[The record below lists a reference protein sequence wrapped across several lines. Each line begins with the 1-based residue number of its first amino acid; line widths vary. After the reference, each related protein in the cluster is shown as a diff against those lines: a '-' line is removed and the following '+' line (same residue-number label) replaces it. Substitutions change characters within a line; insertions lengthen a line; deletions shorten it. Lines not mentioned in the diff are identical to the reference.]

1 MPERRTLR
9 SRNTLTSHP
18 SPPTPAVATRPR
30 RGASGSSVK
39 VTRDDSNSPD
49 ESRKALRLT
58 VKMPSSKLR
67 EAMSSSTSS
76 RSPNPGDQLTGA
88 EIISGPRSSR
98 AKKSYVVESESDDD
112 EDDEDEEV
120 EASSDEQVEQ
130 EDEEQDEEG
139 EGEEDEEEDPEG
151 EAEEESADED
161 ADADA
166 DGDIDMDEDA
176 DDGQPLPA
184 PPTILKV
191 NGPTAKTPAKPVA
204 KPTVTV
210 TPAQDA
216 HVKSVEAKEMEMEDD
231 DEELSELSEND
242 DEDDA
247 EGDDDVDMEQD
258 DEGRSDAGSRGS
270 TPDVSKMT
278 KRQQGRL
285 NQVVGSD
292 FLQLPMGMYHSLTFP
307 LSMHRMETTWKLTII
322 YAEPQT
328 KKHLTAE
335 EHAMRRAEMARR
347 RKNLSEKRNEE
358 EKVRLVSSPSRM

>member
-1 MPERRTLR
+1 MPERRSLR

-18 SPPTPAVATRPR
+18 SPPAQPVSTRPR
-30 RGASGSSVK
+30 RGASGSTVK

-58 VKMPSSKLR
+58 VKMPSSRLR

-88 EIISGPRSSR
+88 DILSGPRSSR

-112 EDDEDEEV
+112 EDDEDAEI
-120 EASSDEQVEQ
+120 EASEDEQVEQ
-130 EDEEQDEEG
+130 EEEEQDEEG
-139 EGEEDEEEDPEG
+139 EGEEDEEEDAEG
-151 EAEEESADED
+151 EAEEESVEE
-161 ADADA
+161 DADA

-184 PPTILKV
+184 PPSILKV
-191 NGPTAKTPAKPVA
+191 NGPAAKTPAKPAA

-216 HVKSVEAKEMEMEDD
+216 KVKSVEAKEMEMEDD

-242 DEDDA
+242 EEDVEGEEDA

-285 NQVVGSD
+285 NQIVGSD
-292 FLQLPMGMYHSLTFP
+292 FLQLPMGMYHSRHSHR
-307 LSMHRMETTWKLTII
+307 LSI
-322 YAEPQT
+322 
-328 KKHLTAE
+328 
-335 EHAMRRAEMARR
+335 
-347 RKNLSEKRNEE
+347 RKR
-358 EKVRLVSSPSRM
+358 

>member
-9 SRNTLTSHP
+9 SRNNLTSHP
-18 SPPTPAVATRPR
+18 SPPIQPVSTRPR
-30 RGASGSSVK
+30 RGASGPTVK

-88 EIISGPRSSR
+88 DIVSGPRSSR

-112 EDDEDEEV
+112 EDDEDEEI
-120 EASSDEQVEQ
+120 EASEDEQN
-130 EDEEQDEEG
+130 EQDEEG
-139 EGEEDEEEDPEG
+139 EGEEDEEEDAEG
-151 EAEEESADED
+151 EAEEESIDDE
-161 ADADA
+161 DADA
-166 DGDIDMDEDA
+166 DGDIDMDDDA

-184 PPTILKV
+184 PPSILKV
-191 NGPTAKTPAKPVA
+191 NGPAAKIPAMPVA
-204 KPTVTV
+204 KPTLTV

-216 HVKSVEAKEMEMEDD
+216 KVKSVEAKEMEMEDD

-242 DEDDA
+242 EDEDA
-247 EGDDDVDMEQD
+247 EGEEDAEGDDDDVDMEQD

-285 NQVVGSD
+285 NQIVGSD
-292 FLQLPMGMYHSLTFP
+292 FLQLPMGMYHSRQSLCLYT
-307 LSMHRMETTWKLTII
+307 
-322 YAEPQT
+322 
-328 KKHLTAE
+328 
-335 EHAMRRAEMARR
+335 
-347 RKNLSEKRNEE
+347 
-358 EKVRLVSSPSRM
+358 

>member
-9 SRNTLTSHP
+9 SRNPLTSHP
-18 SPPTPAVATRPR
+18 SPPAPPISTRSR
-30 RGASGSSVK
+30 RGASGSTVK
-39 VTRDDSNSPD
+39 VTRDESNSPD

-88 EIISGPRSSR
+88 EVISGPRSSR

-112 EDDEDEEV
+112 DDDEDDDDEV
-120 EASSDEQVEQ
+120 EASEDDRVEQ
-130 EDEEQDEEG
+130 EDEGQDEEG
-139 EGEEDEEEDPEG
+139 EGEDEEEDVEG
-151 EAEEESADED
+151 EGEEASADED
-161 ADADA
+161 AD
-166 DGDIDMDEDA
+166 GDMDMDDDA

-191 NGPTAKTPAKPVA
+191 KGPAAVTPAKPAV
-204 KPTVTV
+204 KPTLTV
-210 TPAQDA
+210 TPAHDA
-216 HVKSVEAKEMEMEDD
+216 KVKSVEAKEMEMEDD
-231 DEELSELSEND
+231 DEELSELSENAQ
-242 DEDDA
+242 EHHAEGEEDA

-258 DEGRSDAGSRGS
+258 EEGRSDAGSRGS

-292 FLQLPMGMYHSLTFP
+292 FLQLPMGMYYF
-307 LSMHRMETTWKLTII
+307 
-322 YAEPQT
+322 
-328 KKHLTAE
+328 
-335 EHAMRRAEMARR
+335 RRFT
-347 RKNLSEKRNEE
+347 
-358 EKVRLVSSPSRM
+358 P

>member
-9 SRNTLTSHP
+9 SRNALTSHP
-18 SPPTPAVATRPR
+18 SPLAPPVSTRPR

-67 EAMSSSTSS
+67 EAMSSGTSS

-88 EIISGPRSSR
+88 EIVSGPRSSR

-120 EASSDEQVEQ
+120 EASEDEPVEQ
-130 EDEEQDEEG
+130 EDEEQDVEG
-139 EGEEDEEEDPEG
+139 EGEEDEEEDAEG
-151 EAEEESADED
+151 EAEEESVDE
-161 ADADA
+161 DADA
-166 DGDIDMDEDA
+166 DGDIDMDDDA

-184 PPTILKV
+184 PPSILKV
-191 NGPTAKTPAKPVA
+191 NGPAAKAPAKPAAKPAA
-204 KPTVTV
+204 KPTLIV

-216 HVKSVEAKEMEMEDD
+216 KFKSVEAKEMEMEDD

-242 DEDDA
+242 DEEDA
-247 EGDDDVDMEQD
+247 EGEEDVEGDDDVDMEKD

-292 FLQLPMGMYHSLTFP
+292 FLQLPMGMYHS
-307 LSMHRMETTWKLTII
+307 
-322 YAEPQT
+322 
-328 KKHLTAE
+328 
-335 EHAMRRAEMARR
+335 RRSFVLGGDEVEA
-347 RKNLSEKRNEE
+347 NHH
-358 EKVRLVSSPSRM
+358 SPRTSNQKTSFS

>member
-9 SRNTLTSHP
+9 SRNALTSHP
-18 SPPTPAVATRPR
+18 SPAVPPVSTRSR
-30 RGASGSSVK
+30 RGASGSTFK
-39 VTRDDSNSPD
+39 VTRDDSTSPD

-88 EIISGPRSSR
+88 EIVSGPRSSR
-98 AKKSYVVESESDDD
+98 AKKSYVVESESDD

-120 EASSDEQVEQ
+120 EASEDEQVEQ
-130 EDEEQDEEG
+130 DDEEQDQEG
-139 EGEEDEEEDPEG
+139 EEEEEEDEEE
-151 EAEEESADED
+151 EAEGDAEEGSADE
-161 ADADA
+161 DADA

-176 DDGQPLPA
+176 DDGHPLPA
-184 PPTILKV
+184 PPSILKV
-191 NGPTAKTPAKPVA
+191 NGPAAKTPAKPAAKPVA
-204 KPTVTV
+204 KPTLTV

-216 HVKSVEAKEMEMEDD
+216 KVKSVEAKEMEMEDD

-242 DEDDA
+242 DEDEAEGEEDA
-247 EGDDDVDMEQD
+247 EGDDDVDMEQG

-292 FLQLPMGMYHSLTFP
+292 FLQLPMGMYCSSRIQALP
-307 LSMHRMETTWKLTII
+307 LICPRLSIR
-322 YAEPQT
+322 
-328 KKHLTAE
+328 KKICA
-335 EHAMRRAEMARR
+335 
-347 RKNLSEKRNEE
+347 
-358 EKVRLVSSPSRM
+358 

>member
-9 SRNTLTSHP
+9 SRNTLTSYP
-18 SPPTPAVATRPR
+18 SPPAPPVSTRPR
-30 RGASGSSVK
+30 RGASASTVK
-39 VTRDDSNSPD
+39 VTRDDSTSPD

-88 EIISGPRSSR
+88 EIVSGPRSSR
-98 AKKSYVVESESDDD
+98 AKKSYVVESESEDD

-120 EASSDEQVEQ
+120 EASEDEQIEQ

-139 EGEEDEEEDPEG
+139 EGEEDEEEDADE
-151 EAEEESADED
+151 EAEVESADE
-161 ADADA
+161 DADA

-184 PPTILKV
+184 PPSILKV
-191 NGPTAKTPAKPVA
+191 NGPSAKTPT
-204 KPTVTV
+204 KPTLTV

-216 HVKSVEAKEMEMEDD
+216 KVKSVEAKEMEMEDD

-242 DEDDA
+242 DEEDA
-247 EGDDDVDMEQD
+247 EGEDDDVDMEQD

-292 FLQLPMGMYHSLTFP
+292 FLQLPMGMDHSRRYPCFCIGG
-307 LSMHRMETTWKLTII
+307 E
-322 YAEPQT
+322 
-328 KKHLTAE
+328 HL
-335 EHAMRRAEMARR
+335 
-347 RKNLSEKRNEE
+347 NS
-358 EKVRLVSSPSRM
+358 

>member
-9 SRNTLTSHP
+9 SRNALTSHP
-18 SPPTPAVATRPR
+18 SPQAPPVSSRPR
-30 RGASGSSVK
+30 RGASGSAFK

-88 EIISGPRSSR
+88 EVVSGPRSSR
-98 AKKSYVVESESDDD
+98 AKKSYVVESGSDD
-112 EDDEDEEV
+112 EDEDEDEDEEV
-120 EASSDEQVEQ
+120 EASDDEQVEQ
-130 EDEEQDEEG
+130 EDEAHDEEG
-139 EGEEDEEEDPEG
+139 EGEEDDEEDAEG
-151 EAEEESADED
+151 EAEEASADED
-161 ADADA
+161 ADAD
-166 DGDIDMDEDA
+166 GDVDMDEDA

-191 NGPTAKTPAKPVA
+191 KGPAAGTPAKQAA
-204 KPTVTV
+204 KPTLTV

-216 HVKSVEAKEMEMEDD
+216 KVKSVEAKEMEMEDD

-242 DEDDA
+242 EDAEGEEDA

-292 FLQLPMGMYHSLTFP
+292 FLQLPMGKHHSPTIP
-307 LSMHRMETTWKLTII
+307 LLLHCQEQLGS
-322 YAEPQT
+322 
-328 KKHLTAE
+328 
-335 EHAMRRAEMARR
+335 
-347 RKNLSEKRNEE
+347 
-358 EKVRLVSSPSRM
+358 

>member
-9 SRNTLTSHP
+9 SRNALTSHP
-18 SPPTPAVATRPR
+18 SPLPPPVSTRPR
-30 RGASGSSVK
+30 RGASGPTVK

-67 EAMSSSTSS
+67 EAMSSGTSS

-88 EIISGPRSSR
+88 EIVSGPRSSR
-98 AKKSYVVESESDDD
+98 AKKSYVVESGSDD
-112 EDDEDEEV
+112 EEEDEEEEEEDEE
-120 EASSDEQVEQ
+120 EASEAEQVEQ
-130 EDEEQDEEG
+130 EDEGQDEEG
-139 EGEEDEEEDPEG
+139 EGEGEEYDEEDAEG
-151 EAEEESADED
+151 EAED
-161 ADADA
+161 ASEDADA

-184 PPTILKV
+184 PSSILKV
-191 NGPTAKTPAKPVA
+191 KGPAAETPAKPAA
-204 KPTVTV
+204 KPTLTV

-216 HVKSVEAKEMEMEDD
+216 KVKSVEAKEMEMEDD
-231 DEELSELSEND
+231 DEELSELSENEEED
-242 DEDDA
+242 AEGEDDA
-247 EGDDDVDMEQD
+247 DGDDDVDMEQD

-292 FLQLPMGMYHSLTFP
+292 FLQLPMGMHFS
-307 LSMHRMETTWKLTII
+307 
-322 YAEPQT
+322 
-328 KKHLTAE
+328 
-335 EHAMRRAEMARR
+335 
-347 RKNLSEKRNEE
+347 
-358 EKVRLVSSPSRM
+358 

>member
-9 SRNTLTSHP
+9 SRNTLTSNP
-18 SPPTPAVATRPR
+18 SPPVQPVSTRPR
-30 RGASGSSVK
+30 RGLSGSTVK
-39 VTRDDSNSPD
+39 VTRDDSTSPD

-67 EAMSSSTSS
+67 EAMSSSASS

-88 EIISGPRSSR
+88 EIVSGPRTSR

-112 EDDEDEEV
+112 DEDDEDEEIEV
-120 EASSDEQVEQ
+120 SDDEQLEQ

-139 EGEEDEEEDPEG
+139 EGDEDEEEDASG
-151 EAEEESADED
+151 EAEGESADE
-161 ADADA
+161 DA

-184 PPTILKV
+184 PPSILKV
-191 NGPTAKTPAKPVA
+191 NGPIAKPPAKP
-204 KPTVTV
+204 TLTV

-216 HVKSVEAKEMEMEDD
+216 KFKSVEAKEMEMEDD

-242 DEDDA
+242 DEEDVEGEEDA
-247 EGDDDVDMEQD
+247 EADDDVDMEQD
-258 DEGRSDAGSRGS
+258 DEGRSDGGSRGS

-285 NQVVGSD
+285 TQVVGSD
-292 FLQLPMGMYHSLTFP
+292 FLQLPMGMDHS
-307 LSMHRMETTWKLTII
+307 
-322 YAEPQT
+322 
-328 KKHLTAE
+328 
-335 EHAMRRAEMARR
+335 RRSFCLHTGR
-347 RKNLSEKRNEE
+347 
-358 EKVRLVSSPSRM
+358 

>member
-9 SRNTLTSHP
+9 SRNPLTSHP
-18 SPPTPAVATRPR
+18 SPPAPPVSTRSR
-30 RGASGSSVK
+30 RGASGPTVK

-67 EAMSSSTSS
+67 EAMSSNPSS

-88 EIISGPRSSR
+88 DVVSGPRSSR

-112 EDDEDEEV
+112 DEDEDEEV
-120 EASSDEQVEQ
+120 EASENDRVEE
-130 EDEEQDEEG
+130 EDEEEG
-139 EGEEDEEEDPEG
+139 EGEGEDEEEVAGG
-151 EAEEESADED
+151 EAEEASVDDD
-161 ADADA
+161 AEADA
-166 DGDIDMDEDA
+166 DGDVDMDDDA

-191 NGPTAKTPAKPVA
+191 RGPAPVTPVKPAV
-204 KPTVTV
+204 KPTLTV
-210 TPAQDA
+210 TPAQDTK
-216 HVKSVEAKEMEMEDD
+216 VKSVEAKEMEMEDD

-242 DEDDA
+242 EEEDGEGEEDA

-258 DEGRSDAGSRGS
+258 EEGRSDAGSRGS

-292 FLQLPMGMYHSLTFP
+292 FLQLPMGMYHSRR
-307 LSMHRMETTWKLTII
+307 LSLLAAYWNER
-322 YAEPQT
+322 
-328 KKHLTAE
+328 
-335 EHAMRRAEMARR
+335 
-347 RKNLSEKRNEE
+347 SEAKYRPCRTSN
-358 EKVRLVSSPSRM
+358 